1 MTVTDGTGFLFE
13 VDDAG
18 VVDEAGEAAGAQGPV
33 DLLVGL
39 NEPQRAAVMHGDGP
53 LCILAGPGSGKTRV
67 ITSRIAWLVRE
78 RGVRPEEIVAITFTN
93 KAAREMRERV
103 ETLLPAGTMKRA
115 WISTF
120 HSMCARILRRDIEL
134 LGRGYTRDY
143 TIYDT
148 HDRNQLLKDLLKRAN
163 FDLTHYRPAIVGGW
177 ISDWKNRGYRDSPE
191 DAFQEGDGIDHEV
204 FDRIRRSYEE
214 AMLANNA
221 LDFDDLL
228 IRVVE
233 LFDEQHGARD
243 AYARRFRY
251 VLVDEYQDTNR
262 VQYLL
267 ARHLASYHGNLA
279 VCGDPDQSIYAWR
292 GADIRNIL
300 AFEEDF
306 TGPKLVRLEQN
317 YRSAANIL
325 KAAQAVI
332 SLNCERKDKDLWT
345 EREAGEPLTVIECG
359 DENDEASEIAGR
371 IHTLVAGGRSP
382 SDIAIF
388 YRANFMQRALESQ
401 LRLSQVPYQIVGG
414 VEFYQRREIRDLI
427 AYLKLI
433 VNPKDDVAFQRVVN
447 VPARGVGARSME
459 LLTEWAQDR
468 RLSALDAARS
478 TEALALIRGRAK
490 KSLAVFA
497 QLMENLA
504 PLADQ
509 TASYALE
516 TVLGETEFTT
526 WLAQQNEEAGPD
538 REGNVD
544 ELRTHAEEY
553 DRLYPEGGLRGFLQD
568 IALVSEVDDLED
580 EAGKVTLMTL
590 HSAKGL
596 EFPVVF
602 IAGCEEEL
610 LPHARALEEGE
621 QGLEEERRLFYVGL
635 TRAEDVLFLTWAA
648 RRLHFGQETF
658 RSASR
663 FLEEIP
669 PELVE
674 GARAQEE
681 DEEEVLGRYNPAE
694 DVPTIRVGDRV
705 EHDHFG
711 VGTVTR
717 LLGTGINARATVDFP
732 RHGIKQLLL
741 QYANLRVAGGGGA

>member
-1 MTVTDGTGFLFE
+1 MTFTDGTGSLF
-13 VDDAG
+13 G
-18 VVDEAGEAAGAQGPV
+18 VDEADEVADSPSPL
-33 DLLVGL
+33 DLLEGL
-39 NEPQRAAVMHGDGP
+39 NEPQRAAVTHGDGP

-67 ITSRIAWLVRE
+67 ITSRMAWLVRE
-78 RGVRPEEIVAITFTN
+78 RNVRPEELLAITFTN

-103 ETLLPAGTMKRA
+103 EALLPEGDARRA

-120 HSMCARILRRDIEL
+120 HSMCARMLRRDIEL
-134 LGRGYTRDY
+134 LGRGYTRDF

-163 FDLTHYRPAIVGGW
+163 FDLTHYRPALVGGW
-177 ISDWKNRGYRDSPE
+177 ISDWKNRGYRE
-191 DAFQEGDGIDHEV
+191 DPKSTFQEGDGFDHEV
-204 FDRIRRSYEE
+204 FDRVRRSYEA

-228 IRVVE
+228 IRIVE
-233 LFDEQHGARD
+233 LFDEQHGVRD
-243 AYARRFRY
+243 SYARRFRY

-267 ARHLASYHGNLA
+267 ARHLASIHGNLA

-306 TGPKLVRLEQN
+306 PGPKLVRLEQN
-317 YRSAANIL
+317 YRSAGNIL
-325 KAAQAVI
+325 RAAQEVI
-332 SLNCERKDKDLWT
+332 SLNNERKEKSLWT
-345 EREAGEPLTVIECG
+345 ERDAGEPLTVIECG
-359 DENDEASEIAGR
+359 DENDEASEIAER
-371 IHTLVAGGRSP
+371 IQSLVAGGRSP
-382 SDIAIF
+382 ANIAIF

-401 LRLSQVPYQIVGG
+401 LRLSRIPYQIVGG

-433 VNPKDDVAFQRVVN
+433 VNPVDDIAFQRVVN
-447 VPARGVGARSME
+447 VPARGIGARSLE
-459 LLTEWAQDR
+459 LLSGWAQDR
-468 RLSALDAARS
+468 RLCLLEAARS

-490 KSLAVFA
+490 KTLAAFA
-497 QLMENLA
+497 QLMENLGS
-504 PLADQ
+504 LRDQ
-509 TASYALE
+509 SASFALE
-516 TVLGETEFTT
+516 AVLEETEFAT

-553 DRLYPEGGLRGFLQD
+553 DRLYPDGGLRGFLQD
-568 IALVSEVDDLED
+568 VALVSEVDDLEN
-580 EAGKVTLMTL
+580 ESGKVTLMTL

-610 LPHARALEEGE
+610 LPHARSLGEGG

-635 TRAEDVLFLTWAA
+635 TRAEDELFLTWAG
-648 RRLHFGQETF
+648 RRLHFGQETY
-658 RSASR
+658 RQPSR

-669 PELVE
+669 PELIE
-674 GARAQEE
+674 GARVE
-681 DEEEVLGRYNPAE
+681 DEEEVLGRYDPSD
-694 DVPTIRVGDRV
+694 DVPRIRVGDRV

-711 VGTVTR
+711 TGTVTR

-741 QYANLRVAGGGGA
+741 QYANLTVVGGGRA